1 MEKAPIDPESGI
13 IASAREQ
20 HGLERMEQ
28 RSNSRKLRC
37 WGCLLI
43 VGPLCLV
50 GCVSAQQKANDEL
63 AARIDQALLESD
75 ELNLSRIEVSAESGV
90 VYLSGM
96 SDDHASKVHAEK
108 EAEAIPGVKKII
120 NKIEVDF

>member
-1 MEKAPIDPESGI
+1 MAITG
-13 IASAREQ
+13 
-20 HGLERMEQ
+20 
-28 RSNSRKLRC
+28 SRRLWG

-43 VGPLCLV
+43 LGPISLM
-50 GCVSAQQKANDEL
+50 GCVDAQQKVDDEL
-63 AARIDQALLESD
+63 AFRIDQALLASD

-96 SDDHASKVHAEK
+96 SDDHASKVHAKK
-108 EAEAIPGVKKII
+108 EAQAIPGVKKII

>member
-1 MEKAPIDPESGI
+1 MATSDTRRLWG
-13 IASAREQ
+13 
-20 HGLERMEQ
+20 
-28 RSNSRKLRC
+28 

-43 VGPLCLV
+43 FWPLSLI
-50 GCVSAQQKANDEL
+50 GCVNAQQKVDDEL
-63 AARIDQALLESD
+63 ASRIDQALLASD
-75 ELNLSRIEVSAESGV
+75 ELNLSRIEVSAESGL

-108 EAEAIPGVKKII
+108 KAQAIPGVQKII